1 MKKTRRSNRSLDLL
15 TWLKPCFYIL
25 LLFLTACGN
34 SGGSGSTWT
43 ILVYMDGDNNLS
55 QAALDDLE
63 EMKAVG
69 SSDNVKIVV
78 QLDLTNDITTKR
90 YLVEKGSTKL
100 ISDNL
105 GELDM
110 ASPQTITDFLVW
122 AKDAYPA
129 DSTVLILWNHGNGWD
144 QGDGP
149 STSGVRSQGSGV
161 KKRSILYD
169 DDNNSRFLSNFKVKN
184 AIKEAGIKIDILGLD
199 ASIMGTIEALYEFR
213 DLAPIIITSQ
223 EVGHS
228 SGWDYKAILSRLE
241 ADPGMGTEDLSKV
254 VVDSYRDFFE
264 GTFYPQNP
272 YYERRHTISALRTT
286 YMGQIAQ
293 EVDSLSG
300 GLISL
305 IDDSITRVDTL
316 ALIRTARQDA
326 QAIDYYVQPYV
337 YVDLKD
343 LDRLLGKDTGISQL
357 ISDATIAE
365 YHGPARPYAHGVS
378 IVFFKMPE
386 ATGLT
391 YDPNY
396 KNYDPQ
402 TLTGNAGEFINL
414 FRWDEFLQK
423 YYTYE
428 GFI

>member
-1 MKKTRRSNRSLDLL
+1 MFRILFLL
-15 TWLKPCFYIL
+15 LIL
-25 LLFLTACGN
+25 LFSVSCGN
-34 SGGSGSTWT
+34 NTTPRTWA
-43 ILVYMDGDNNLS
+43 ILVYMDGDNNLD

-69 SSDNVKIVV
+69 SSDYVKIVV
-78 QLDLTNDITTKR
+78 QLDLKGVTTKR
-90 YLVEKGSTKL
+90 YLVEKGSTAL
-100 ISDNL
+100 ISDL

-110 ASPQTITDFLVW
+110 AAPQTITDFLVW

-129 DSTVLILWNHGNGWD
+129 DSTVFIIWNHGNGWD
-144 QGDGP
+144 QGDGASVISSP
-149 STSGVRSQGSGV
+149 
-161 KKRSILYD
+161 KRSILYD
-169 DDNNSRFLSNFKVKN
+169 EDNNAPFLSNFKVRN
-184 AIKEAGIKIDILGLD
+184 AITNSGTKIDIFGLD

-223 EVGHS
+223 EVGESH
-228 SGWDYKAILSRLE
+228 GWDYKAILSRLE
-241 ADPGMGTEDLSKV
+241 AAPGMGTEDFSRV

-264 GTFYPQNP
+264 LTFYPQNRGK
-272 YYERRHTISALRTT
+272 EKTHTISALRTN
-286 YMGQIAQ
+286 YMNQIAK
-293 EVDSLSG
+293 EADSLAG

-305 IDDSITRVDTL
+305 MDDPAARADTL
-316 ALIRTARQDA
+316 ALIRNARQGA

-337 YVDLKD
+337 YVDLAD
-343 LDRLLGKDTGISQL
+343 IERLLGKGVWISLL

-365 YHGPARPYAHGVS
+365 YHGSARPNAHGVS
-378 IVFFKMPE
+378 IVFFKMPD

-402 TLTGNAGEFINL
+402 TQTGNAGEFINNL
-414 FRWDEFLQK
+414 RWDEFLQK
-423 YYTYE
+423 YYSSE

>member
-1 MKKTRRSNRSLDLL
+1 MFRIICLLL
-15 TWLKPCFYIL
+15 TL
-25 LLFLTACGN
+25 LLSVSCGSN
-34 SGGSGSTWT
+34 ITPKSWT
-43 ILVYMDGDNNLS
+43 ILVYMDGDNNLDL
-55 QAALDDLE
+55 AALADME

-78 QLDLTNDITTKR
+78 QLDLRGVTTKR

-100 ISDNL
+100 ISDL

-110 ASPQTITDFLVW
+110 AVPQTITDFLVW
-122 AKDAYPA
+122 SKDAYPA
-129 DSTVLILWNHGNGWD
+129 DRTVLVLWNHGNGWD

-149 STSGVRSQGSGV
+149 SVLSSP
-161 KKRSILYD
+161 KRSILYD
-169 DDNNSRFLSNFKVKN
+169 EDNNGVNAPFLSNFKVRK
-184 AIKEAGIKIDILGLD
+184 AIKDSLIKIDILGLD
-199 ASIMGTIEALYEFR
+199 ASIMGTMEALYEFR

-223 EVGHS
+223 EVGESH
-228 SGWDYKAILSRLE
+228 GWDYKAILSRLE
-241 ADPGMGTEDLSKV
+241 ADPGMGSEDLATV

-264 GTFYPQNP
+264 GTFYPQNLL
-272 YYERRHTISALRTT
+272 YEKKHTISALRTV
-286 YMGQIAQ
+286 YMSQIAQ
-293 EVDSLSG
+293 EADFLAG

-305 IDDSITRVDTL
+305 MDVPFTRGDTL
-316 ALIRTARQDA
+316 ALIRIARQGV
-326 QAIDYYVQPYV
+326 QAIDYYVQPFV
-337 YVDLKD
+337 YVDIVD
-343 LDRLLGKDTGISQL
+343 IERLLGRGAAISQL

-365 YHGPARPYAHGVS
+365 YHGSKRPNAHGVS
-378 IVFFKMPE
+378 IVFFKMPD

-414 FRWDEFLQK
+414 FRWDEFLRK
-423 YYTYE
+423 YYSSE